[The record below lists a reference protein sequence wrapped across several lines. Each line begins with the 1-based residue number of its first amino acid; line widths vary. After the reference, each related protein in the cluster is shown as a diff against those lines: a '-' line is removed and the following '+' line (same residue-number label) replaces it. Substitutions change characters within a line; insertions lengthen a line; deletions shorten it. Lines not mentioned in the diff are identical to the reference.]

1 MACLWPDI
9 VRRKVRKEHLILSEI
24 VRRVPQFTIRR
35 TRVPFAMG
43 LSRSG
48 GLLFETAR
56 PDMLFLLPTFYVQI
70 EVDEDG
76 HDRHDRFDEDARL
89 ELIAADI
96 GMPGVVVRI
105 NPDSAPPMLKRCKM
119 KNGEAA
125 WRPSATFSS
134 RMDVIQNFLERTLL
148 RSDVANMERYFFD
161 SVGGDTDPKLQ
172 RTQEVI
178 HSAALLRRDEDN
190 YTCIAVETAA
200 SFA

>member
-76 HDRHDRFDEDARL
+76 HDRHDRFDEGARL

-119 KNGEAA
+119 KRLSIKERASSIPVCTSSEGF
-125 WRPSATFSS
+125 RSSGGGSVSRIGSSQKRCPRFS
-134 RMDVIQNFLERTLL
+134 
-148 RSDVANMERYFFD
+148 
-161 SVGGDTDPKLQ
+161 
-172 RTQEVI
+172 
-178 HSAALLRRDEDN
+178 
-190 YTCIAVETAA
+190 
-200 SFA
+200 